1 MTSIEKKKQ
10 KEINDIVFIIKL
22 SSILFCAIALI
33 TNVFTK
39 ENIEGNSNIINI
51 GVMIA
56 IVSIFMVIFAF
67 RGYYISTERNKR
79 DRMFK
84 IIEICIFMIAFCI
97 VIVLSGANESDY
109 KFLFLFLIISTT
121 IQGGLCDGLSVA
133 TLSSAIIL
141 IIDIFTVSYSK
152 VNLYFENDL
161 VLVGVFLITAWV
173 VGYYVK
179 SADQQIKDLQALIN
193 EDSLTGLYNE
203 TYFSENLKRKLE
215 LCRKYDL
222 EIALLTID
230 IDYFKEYNDLYGK
243 EQGNEVIKSI
253 ASIIRECTR
262 KEHIVS
268 RVGGGKFTVLVPG
281 MQLEKA
287 MNLGE
292 SIRKAIN
299 DEYFKGEEEQPN
311 GRITVSVGI
320 SHYPSI
326 AVDEESLIQSS
337 EDALSR
343 AKFFNKN
350 SVEIYNQILEN
361 IQKSNNGFVNSVK
374 GLLNKLNLKDK
385 FSYSHVQRVVIY
397 SRLIASQLNLSE
409 EDTKLLVGGAYMHDI
424 GKVNISE
431 NILSKKKGLSE
442 DEWKDMMNH
451 PKYAAELMKDFND
464 LDSII
469 PIVLHHHEKY
479 DGTGYPLGLKGEEIP
494 YLARLLTVID
504 AFDAMTSYRPYN
516 KIKTYPEAIEELRR
530 NAGTQFDPEIVELFI
545 NAFMNGI
552 SMNTY

>member
-1 MTSIEKKKQ
+1 M
-10 KEINDIVFIIKL
+10 
-22 SSILFCAIALI
+22 A
-33 TNVFTK
+33 
-39 ENIEGNSNIINI
+39 
-51 GVMIA
+51 
-56 IVSIFMVIFAF
+56 
-67 RGYYISTERNKR
+67 
-79 DRMFK
+79 
-84 IIEICIFMIAFCI
+84 
-97 VIVLSGANESDY
+97 
-109 KFLFLFLIISTT
+109 T
-121 IQGGLCDGLSVA
+121 I
-133 TLSSAIIL
+133 SSAIIL
-141 IIDIFTVSYSK
+141 IIDIFAVSYSK

-179 SADQQIKDLQALIN
+179 SANEQIKDLQSLIN

-203 TYFSENLKRKLE
+203 TYFSESLKRKLE
-215 LCRKYDL
+215 LCRRYDL

-253 ASIIRECTR
+253 AAIIRECTR

-374 GLLNKLNLKDK
+374 GLLDKLNVKDK

-409 EDTKLLVGGAYMHDI
+409 EDTNLLVGGAYMHDI

-431 NILSKKKGLSE
+431 
-442 DEWKDMMNH
+442 
-451 PKYAAELMKDFND
+451 
-464 LDSII
+464 
-469 PIVLHHHEKY
+469 
-479 DGTGYPLGLKGEEIP
+479 
-494 YLARLLTVID
+494 
-504 AFDAMTSYRPYN
+504 
-516 KIKTYPEAIEELRR
+516 
-530 NAGTQFDPEIVELFI
+530 
-545 NAFMNGI
+545 
-552 SMNTY
+552 